1 MTKSGDRFEVRLSG
15 SGGQGLML
23 GGKLLAEAASVY
35 DGKNTVQTQSYGP
48 EARGGKSKTD
58 VVISTKEID
67 YPKATKVDVLL
78 AMTQVAA
85 DEYASALKDGGLM
98 VVDSYL
104 VETVTRAGAIQIP
117 FTMLAVEHCGRMLF
131 ANVVALGAIVEL
143 TGVVEW
149 DSLSKAVMARVPE
162 GTEELNQRALDIGR
176 EAAMNA
182 REKTT

>member
-1 MTKSGDRFEVRLSG
+1 MTLTGGRFEVRLSG

-35 DGKNTVQTQSYGP
+35 DGKNSVQTQSYGP

-58 VVISTKEID
+58 VVISTEEID

-85 DEYASALKDGGLM
+85 DEYADSLKDGGLM

-104 VETVTRAGAIQIP
+104 VDSVAREGAVQIP

-131 ANVVALGAIVEL
+131 ANVVALGAIAEL

-149 DSLSKAVMARVPE
+149 DSLSSAVMARVPE
-162 GTEELNQRALDIGR
+162 GTEELNQKALDIGR
-176 EAAMNA
+176 EAARSA
-182 REKTT
+182 RGKQS